1 VRYFVI
7 GDEDTVL
14 GFGLVGVAGRVAAD
28 PDEARSAFRSAIGDS
43 EVGIVIITEPVAD
56 TIRELVDNYVFAE
69 DFPLILEIPDRRGRD
84 ASRPSLRE
92 VVNQAIGISV

>member
-14 GFGLVGVAGRVAAD
+14 GFGLVGVYGRVVTD
-28 PDEARSAFRSAIGDS
+28 PDEARDAFRAVIRDG
-43 EVGIVIITEPVAD
+43 ETGIVIITEAVAD
-56 TIRELVDNYVFAE
+56 TIRELVDSYVFTE
-69 DFPLILEIPDRRGRD
+69 DFPLILEIPDRRGHDER
-84 ASRPSLRE
+84 RPSLRE